1 VLCVALCLT
10 CTNDWPHSIRR
21 TLQVMNL
28 FFLLI
33 SVPCC
38 DFHFRSE
45 KITKRAS
52 DITGKF
58 KKNVTFFTVEVSYK
72 KLNSVA
78 LVRERTIPTERP
90 PPVGEGSA
98 NFCG

>member
-1 VLCVALCLT
+1 MLCVALCLT
-10 CTNDWPHSIRR
+10 CTNDWPHSIKR

-38 DFHFRSE
+38 GFHLRSE

-52 DITGKF
+52 DITGNF
-58 KKNVTFFTVEVSYK
+58 KKNATFLPLKCHMSYENVG
-72 KLNSVA
+72 KLA
-78 LVRERTIPTERP
+78 LKAFGQRI
-90 PPVGEGSA
+90 
-98 NFCG
+98 